1 MMPATPRLA
10 LADPPKAVRGTLVL
24 CNSPL
29 DTERVTATLL
39 HRFGS
44 DVEAAQ
50 DLDSALLALAA
61 GASAVVCADA
71 HRAEELPSVESWPP
85 TIVLGTTFVD
95 TELSAIFDR
104 AGREAIAAYSS
115 TDQAELDRELERA
128 FRYLEGPR
136 RSITGKR
143 RGPRDIVGAILQ
155 ATGAAAASQRR
166 AATREAKPAATESFA
181 PSRTRVLMI
190 GGGSLPAMLAFL
202 PALAV
207 AVAVWV
213 SVADHV
219 SQPARIPTTGH
230 PAAFEWD
237 HRIFFGER
245 EFTAWLKS
253 RGVSFDAWARNHPGA
268 ARMLEH
274 PTTPRRP

>member
-1 MMPATPRLA
+1 MPATLRVA
-10 LADPPKAVRGTLVL
+10 LADQPNGVRGTLVL

-44 DVEAAQ
+44 AVEATQ
-50 DLDSALLALAA
+50 DLESALLALRE
-61 GASAVVCADA
+61 GARAVVCANA
-71 HRAEELPSVESWPP
+71 LGAEELPSDEPWPP

-95 TELSAIFDR
+95 TGLSALFDR
-104 AGREAIAAYSS
+104 AGRDAIAAYSS

-143 RGPRDIVGAILQ
+143 RGPRDVVHAILQ
-155 ATGAAAASQRR
+155 ATGAAGARQRR
-166 AATREAKPAATESFA
+166 AATQERTPAATESMA
-181 PSRTRVLMI
+181 PSRTRFLIM
-190 GGGSLPAMLAFL
+190 GGGSLPGMLAFI

-207 AVAVWV
+207 AIVVWA
-213 SVADHV
+213 SVANHV
-219 SQPARIPTTGH
+219 SRPAPIPTTGH
-230 PAAFEWD
+230 PAAFVWD
-237 HRIFFGER
+237 ERIFWGKRQFA
-245 EFTAWLKS
+245 AWLKT
-253 RGVSFDAWARNHPGA
+253 RGISYSAWATSHPHA

-274 PTTPRRP
+274 PAPSPSP